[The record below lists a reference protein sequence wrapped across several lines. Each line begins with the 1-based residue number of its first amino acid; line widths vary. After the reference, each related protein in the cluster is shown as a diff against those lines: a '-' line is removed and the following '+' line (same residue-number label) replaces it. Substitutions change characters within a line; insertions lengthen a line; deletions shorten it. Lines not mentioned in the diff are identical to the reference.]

1 MKHFLFF
8 LPFFLV
14 LNLAFAVDMVSP
26 SEQFYV
32 AQGLFNEL
40 KIEAATCDVQDDL
53 VNFACGQFN
62 GDAATFQA
70 QANTYITQNL
80 PGLYLAL
87 DWFQNG
93 QGIARDYRSAKGRYL
108 FGYNPGGYV
117 VIAFIPK

>member
-1 MKHFLFF
+1 M
-8 LPFFLV
+8 
-14 LNLAFAVDMVSP
+14 AFAVDMLAS

-32 AQGLFNEL
+32 AQGLFNQL
-40 KIEAATCDVQDDL
+40 KIETTTCEIQDDL
-53 VNFACGQFN
+53 INFACGQFN
-62 GDAATFQA
+62 GDAATFQE
-70 QANTYITQNL
+70 QTNSYVTQNL

-93 QGIARDYRSAKGRYL
+93 SGIARDYRSSKGRYL